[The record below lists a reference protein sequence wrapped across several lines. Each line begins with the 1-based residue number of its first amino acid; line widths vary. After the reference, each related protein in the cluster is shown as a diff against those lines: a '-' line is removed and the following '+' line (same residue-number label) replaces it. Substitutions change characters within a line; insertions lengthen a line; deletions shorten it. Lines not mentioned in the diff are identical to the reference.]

1 MESNANPMFK
11 HINATLE
18 EKVEIIA
25 TNPFRYYIAPNL
37 WIGRNE
43 SRIDELNSLLKE
55 AEENENFEL
64 CARIKEVTKKLR
76 KILTKRELS
85 ILEGRLLSEPTP
97 STEKELEIL
106 IKESIKDAKKET

>member
-1 MESNANPMFK
+1 MK
-11 HINATLE
+11 
-18 EKVEIIA
+18 
-25 TNPFRYYIAPNL
+25 
-37 WIGRNE
+37 
-43 SRIDELNSLLKE
+43 DLL
-55 AEENENFEL
+55 
-64 CARIKEVTKKLR
+64 KKLR